1 MQNTTIASKLSGGG
15 GRFTSAQDKNFW
27 HTILFKLKRGDF
39 FKSFSIAGA
48 NNKELLNSCNYCEPQ
63 QFTFQNDI
71 SNDKLFNISTGLPLE
86 CVIPTCWFSCPPLAG
101 VSKSSISRR
110 GNSKAG
116 GGTVVPEGFVEP
128 FTPHPS
134 RFTRRKADIRII
146 RDVGKARFSDTLRA
160 GFAFAHSAPF
170 RKAAFTL
177 AEVLITLGIIGV
189 VAAMTLPALVNNY
202 KEKELATQVK
212 KTFSNIQNAALLA
225 QKDLGAVGDNT
236 FLFDVTN
243 THAETAKNFA
253 KYFNG
258 AKVCENKSQKGCSQ
272 YYYKVKYATAYK
284 GYGDINKTYTP
295 DGAKII
301 LNDGSVLTI
310 QQKTS
315 CRRTNT
321 GCKQDSSGNCIK
333 DENGDTISVTEIH
346 SDCATIFM
354 DVNGLKRPNQ
364 FGADIYEIQVTTNKV
379 KPGTWS
385 AYGGTSFKN
394 ILTGNGKLQYENYTE
409 GEK

>member
-1 MQNTTIASKLSGGG
+1 M
-15 GRFTSAQDKNFW
+15 
-27 HTILFKLKRGDF
+27 DF
-39 FKSFSIAGA
+39 LKSFSIAGVNIKA
-48 NNKELLNSCNYCEPQ
+48 IEHLEDNNSCHPELVCILLPKTCFRAKLFQMTGSHYKEIPNSDNSYASQ
-63 QFTFQNDI
+63 RFTFQNDM
-71 SNDKLFNISTGLPLE
+71 SYDKPFNHSTFHPFNIIAPSHA
-86 CVIPTCWFSCPPLAG
+86 SCTLLRG
-101 VSKSSISRR
+101 VL
-110 GNSKAG
+110 
-116 GGTVVPEGFVEP
+116 VEP

-134 RFTRRKADIRII
+134 RFTRRKAAIRII
-146 RDVGKARFSDTLRA
+146 RDVGKAWFSDTLRA
-160 GFAFAHSAPF
+160 GFALAHTAPY
-170 RKAAFTL
+170 RKSGFTL

-189 VAAMTLPALVNNY
+189 VAAMTLPSLVNNY

-284 GYGDINKTYTP
+284 GSGDSNKTTNP
-295 DGAKII
+295 NGAKII
-301 LNDGSVLTI
+301 LNDGAVLTI

-315 CRRTNT
+315 CNRTNT
-321 GCKQDSSGNCIK
+321 GCKQDSTGSCIK
-333 DENGDTISVTEIH
+333 DENGDTISVTERHIN
-346 SDCATIFM
+346 CATIFM

-364 FGADIYEIQVTTNKV
+364 FGADVYEILVTTNKV
-379 KPGTWS
+379 KAGTWS
-385 AYGGTSFKN
+385 AYGGTSFRN

>member
-1 MQNTTIASKLSGGG
+1 M
-15 GRFTSAQDKNFW
+15 
-27 HTILFKLKRGDF
+27 
-39 FKSFSIAGA
+39 
-48 NNKELLNSCNYCEPQ
+48 
-63 QFTFQNDI
+63 
-71 SNDKLFNISTGLPLE
+71 
-86 CVIPTCWFSCPPLAG
+86 
-101 VSKSSISRR
+101 
-110 GNSKAG
+110 
-116 GGTVVPEGFVEP
+116 PEGFVEP

-170 RKAAFTL
+170 RKSAFTL

-189 VAAMTLPALVNNY
+189 VAAMTLPVLVNNY

-284 GYGDINKTYTP
+284 GSGDSNKTYTP

-310 QQKTS
+310 LQKTS
-315 CRRTNT
+315 CSRTNT

-385 AYGGTSFKN
+385 VYGGTSFKN

>member
-1 MQNTTIASKLSGGG
+1 MVFIKKSPLHPFIKGGNG
-15 GRFTSAQDKNFW
+15 
-27 HTILFKLKRGDF
+27 
-39 FKSFSIAGA
+39 
-48 NNKELLNSCNYCEPQ
+48 
-63 QFTFQNDI
+63 ND
-71 SNDKLFNISTGLPLE
+71 LP
-86 CVIPTCWFSCPPLAG
+86 C
-101 VSKSSISRR
+101 K
-110 GNSKAG
+110 G
-116 GGTVVPEGFVEP
+116 GGTIVPEDFVEP
-128 FTPHPS
+128 FTPHPL
-134 RFTRRKADIRII
+134 RFTRQKAVIRII
-146 RDVGKARFSDTLRA
+146 RDVGKAWFSDTLRA

-284 GYGDINKTYTP
+284 GSGDSNKTYTP

-310 QQKTS
+310 LQKTS
-315 CRRTNT
+315 CSRTNT

>member
-1 MQNTTIASKLSGGG
+1 M
-15 GRFTSAQDKNFW
+15 
-27 HTILFKLKRGDF
+27 
-39 FKSFSIAGA
+39 
-48 NNKELLNSCNYCEPQ
+48 
-63 QFTFQNDI
+63 
-71 SNDKLFNISTGLPLE
+71 
-86 CVIPTCWFSCPPLAG
+86 
-101 VSKSSISRR
+101 
-110 GNSKAG
+110 
-116 GGTVVPEGFVEP
+116 PEGFVEP

-170 RKAAFTL
+170 RKSAFTL

-284 GYGDINKTYTP
+284 GSGDTTKTFGLDSYPKILLT
-295 DGAKII
+295 DGA
-301 LNDGSVLTI
+301 VLSI
-310 QQKTS
+310 QQESS
-315 CRRTNT
+315 CYRVFND
-321 GCKQDSSGNCIK
+321 CKQDANGNCIK
-333 DENGDTISVTEIH
+333 DENGDIIQTQNVGRN
-346 SDCATIFM
+346 CARIYM
-354 DVNGLKRPNQ
+354 DVNGIKRPNQ
-364 FGADIYEIQVTTNKV
+364 FGADVYNIAVMTDNLT
-379 KPGTWS
+379 PSTW
-385 AYGGTSFKN
+385 APNGGKSIIN
-394 ILTGNGKLQYENYTE
+394 ILTGKDKLEYKNYKE
-409 GEK
+409 GAKL